1 MMQVD
6 AGSVRFG
13 PAWDVQAKKGS
24 RTCHVQEQAA
34 FLVLL
39 QTGLSLIKLP

>member
-1 MMQVD
+1 MQVD
-6 AGSVRFG
+6 AGSVRFK
-13 PAWDVQAKKGS
+13 PAWERAGKKGS
-24 RTCHVQEQAA
+24 RSCHVQEKAA